1 MHYLPGSVIG
11 LLWLSWIAYWA
22 IAARSAKATLRE
34 ESAAARAL
42 HVGPLL
48 LCALLLAVPHIP
60 PAWLGHRFLPQDLA
74 LRWVAVALTAIG
86 LAFAVWARR
95 HLGGNWSGAVVLKK
109 DHHLIR
115 SGPYRIVRHPI
126 YSGLLLALLGTVLLV
141 GELRALIGIALAIAA
156 FLGRVRA
163 EDALMEEA
171 FGAEYRDYR
180 RHTPALVPF
189 LA

>member
-1 MHYLPGSVIG
+1 MQYAPGSVIG
-11 LLWLSWIAYWA
+11 LLWLCWIAYWA
-22 IAARSAKATLRE
+22 IAARSAKATIRQ

-48 LCALLLAVPHIP
+48 LCALLLAVPHLP
-60 PAWLGHRFLPQDLA
+60 PAWLESRFLPHDLA
-74 LRWVAVALTAIG
+74 LRWVAVALTALG
-86 LAFAVWARR
+86 LAFSVSARR

-126 YSGLLLALLGTVLLV
+126 YSGLLLALIGTAILV
-141 GELRALIGIALAIAA
+141 GEWRALIAIALAFAA
-156 FLGRVRA
+156 FVARVRA
-163 EDALMEEA
+163 EDALMEEV

-189 LA
+189 VA